1 MAININKAEQD
12 FNYFYTSDDNQY
24 GPFNLV
30 QLIPKISGDTL
41 VWRDGIEW
49 TNANKLDELKKFFSE
64 DIIEEKRFQSKS
76 NTYEYNYIK
85 PKMFDAPFSFDGR
98 IRRTEYG
105 ISMIIYVVA
114 YAITLGLVKASS
126 VFVIA
131 YIPTLWFLWA
141 QGAKRCHDR
150 GNPGWYQL
158 IPFYA
163 LWMLFAEGDM
173 SENEYGNS
181 PK

>member
-1 MAININKAEQD
+1 MAININKTEEE
-12 FNYFYTSDDNQY
+12 FNYYYSIDGNQF

-30 QLIPKISGDTL
+30 QLIPNINGSTL
-41 VWRDGIEW
+41 VWREGIDW
-49 TNANKLDELKKFFSE
+49 TNANKLEELKKFFHE
-64 DIIEEKRFQSKS
+64 GVKIEEPINS
-76 NTYEYNYIK
+76 NLNYNEYVPIK
-85 PKMFDAPFSFDGR
+85 QNMFNAPFSFDGR

-126 VFVIA
+126 VFGIA
-131 YIPTLWFLWA
+131 FIPIIWFLWA

-150 GNPGWYQL
+150 GNSGWYQI

-163 LWMLFAEGDM
+163 LWMLFAEGDL